1 MATIEPRTSATGTIY
16 RVKQRKHAPPPFLT
30 VVANTADEAEDRS
43 RNFISWHS
51 QPAAEPS
58 GLTGS
63 DRQWPYVTRCP
74 PSFQIHR
81 RKVRGRSRKPHTP
94 RREKRAVTTLRDIWA
109 ARDDAVTKENATR
122 VIEQARVIIDRTRG
136 ISTGDRKVI
145 EAAREIV
152 ALSLVMSD
160 RTD

>member
-1 MATIEPRTSATGTIY
+1 
-16 RVKQRKHAPPPFLT
+16 
-30 VVANTADEAEDRS
+30 
-43 RNFISWHS
+43 
-51 QPAAEPS
+51 
-58 GLTGS
+58 
-63 DRQWPYVTRCP
+63 
-74 PSFQIHR
+74 
-81 RKVRGRSRKPHTP
+81 
-94 RREKRAVTTLRDIWA
+94 LRDIWA